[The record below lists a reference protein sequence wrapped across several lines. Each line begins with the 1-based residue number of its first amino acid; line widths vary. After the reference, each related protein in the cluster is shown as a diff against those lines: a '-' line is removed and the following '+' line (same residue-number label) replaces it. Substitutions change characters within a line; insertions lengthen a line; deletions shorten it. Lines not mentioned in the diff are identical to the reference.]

1 MKNTQLTT
9 FKNTLK
15 LKLFVIVA
23 AWKIVALGKKL
34 FAEMMMA
41 LATKAS
47 NALNFQAVKNAQQ
60 LM

>member
-1 MKNTQLTT
+1 MIQNYTT

-15 LKLFVIVA
+15 LKLFDVVA
-23 AWKIVALGKKL
+23 ARNIVALGKKL
-34 FAEMMMA
+34 FAEMMVV
-41 LATKAS
+41 LATRAP

>member
-15 LKLFVIVA
+15 LKLFVVVA

-34 FAEMMMA
+34 FTEMKMV
-41 LATKAS
+41 LATKAP